1 MDYNRCWIVK
11 NTSLVSWCLST
22 TKITYSGMNELTF
35 MSPFYPVFPVFFD
48 ARLALLFF
56 DAAVPHRLGYR
67 ERVLESDFCLHG
79 FDVFG
84 SFHTDAAKVSRRLGV
99 VGNHCVGADAGQW
112 AECETTNFHVEP
124 CVARPA
130 NVLLV
135 SLSILPSI
143 YYAQY
148 VVSSL
153 RRIYSDLLPRSYVAD
168 LPRSVF
174 AAQLHSGFP
183 H

>member
-11 NTSLVSWCLST
+11 NTVLVSWCLST
-22 TKITYSGMNELTF
+22 TKTTYSGMNELTF

-48 ARLALLFF
+48 ARLARLFF

-84 SFHTDAAKVSRRLGV
+84 SFHTDAAKVLRRLGV

-112 AECETTNFHVEP
+112 AE
-124 CVARPA
+124 
-130 NVLLV
+130 
-135 SLSILPSI
+135 
-143 YYAQY
+143 
-148 VVSSL
+148 
-153 RRIYSDLLPRSYVAD
+153 
-168 LPRSVF
+168 
-174 AAQLHSGFP
+174 
-183 H
+183 